1 MKVQSWNDLTGCIFL
16 KRSWHDIKPQ
26 LQANTWMRSP
36 GEIFQSWNTAFTAGG
51 RCLHQWS
58 KQQYDIFSIENGSTT
73 TDSSPLGQWK
83 KLNEEKNIIFWDPLK
98 MLIYWQY
105 EIYSHHGR
113 CIQNQVL
120 FSVLSLN
127 LCVSFAMIGCEA
139 DVLAMWRESKELLI
153 SSKRAVNFFWD
164 LTISVFLSR
173 FFSLHFYWHLSR
185 SFCVSSN
192 YKEKQATYC
201 GRFRA
206 GVVCYW
212 WVNLR
217 SLAEVVL
224 KIKSTTKVI

>member
-1 MKVQSWNDLTGCIFL
+1 MG
-16 KRSWHDIKPQ
+16 
-26 LQANTWMRSP
+26 SP

-58 KQQYDIFSIENGSTT
+58 KQQYDIFSIENGSKT
-73 TDSSPLGQWK
+73 TDSLPLGTVEEVEWGK
-83 KLNEEKNIIFWDPLK
+83 KYNLLGPLK

-113 CIQNQVL
+113 CTQNQVL
-120 FSVLSLN
+120 LSVLSLN

-164 LTISVFLSR
+164 LTVSVFLSL
-173 FFSLHFYWHLSR
+173 FFSLHFYWYLSR
-185 SFCVSSN
+185 SFCVSPN

-206 GVVCYW
+206 GVMCYW